1 MWPVVSYP
9 IIAQKNKSSL
19 VFPSS
24 GEESI
29 ALKWKTQYIYITVYL
44 YFSLDDVKIDDIF

>member
-19 VFPSS
+19 VFPSA

-29 ALKWKTQYIYITVYL
+29 ALRWKTEEITVYL